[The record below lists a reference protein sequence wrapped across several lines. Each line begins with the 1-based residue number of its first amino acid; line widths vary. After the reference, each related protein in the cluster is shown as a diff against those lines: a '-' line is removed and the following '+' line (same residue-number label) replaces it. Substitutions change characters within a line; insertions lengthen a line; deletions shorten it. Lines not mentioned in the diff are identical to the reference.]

1 MLFVVCVVAAI
12 IITIGITSLGAE
24 ESGGVFEGWS

>member
-24 ESGGVFEGWS
+24 ESGGGV